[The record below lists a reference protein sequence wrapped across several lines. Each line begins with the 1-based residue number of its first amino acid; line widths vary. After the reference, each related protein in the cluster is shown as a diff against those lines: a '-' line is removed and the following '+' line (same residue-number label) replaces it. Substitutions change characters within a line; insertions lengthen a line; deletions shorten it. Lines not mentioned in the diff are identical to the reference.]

1 MRVEPLG
8 MGLVPLLK
16 MPQRVPHSF
25 CHARAQ
31 PEVGSL
37 QPRRRPPLEPVRLPL
52 WSWTSTFRTI
62 SNRCLLLVD
71 ALSVGFCYSSPG
83 D

>member
-1 MRVEPLG
+1 

-16 MPQRVPHSF
+16 MPQRVPCSF
-25 CHARAQ
+25 CHMRAQ

-37 QPRRRPPLEPVRLPL
+37 QPGRRPSMEPVRLPP
-52 WSWTSTFRTI
+52 WPWTSTFRTI
-62 SNRCLLLVD
+62 SNKCLLFVD
-71 ALSVGFCYSSPG
+71 ALPVGFCYSGPG